1 VTSLLKITDLDV
13 RFQGDRTDVVAV
25 DNVSLTIDAGEC
37 VAIVG
42 ESGSGKSQLF
52 LSCLGL
58 QAANAVVTG
67 SVRFK
72 DRELVG
78 LRERE
83 MNCIRGDAICFIPQ
97 DSLSALT
104 PHVRIGMQ
112 LAEMLIVHRRC
123 TRAEAFAAAEQALRH
138 VHVPEPA
145 RRLRQYPHE
154 LSGGMR
160 QRVLI
165 AMALLTAP
173 ALVIADEPTTA
184 LDVTVQ
190 AQVLD
195 LLIELRRQ
203 RAVTLAL
210 ITHDMG
216 VVAEI
221 ADRVV
226 VMHSGRIV
234 EHGPVAQVFRS
245 PQHAYTQRLLAAVSQ
260 WHGHRSSQVATV

>member
-1 VTSLLKITDLDV
+1 MTALLQITHLNV
-13 RFQGDRTDVVAV
+13 RFAGADRNVVAV
-25 DNVSLTIDAGEC
+25 DDVSLRINAGDLL
-37 VAIVG
+37 AGVG

-58 QAANAVVTG
+58 QAPSAVVTG

-72 DRELVG
+72 ERELLG
-78 LRERE
+78 LDERA
-83 MNCIRGDAICFIPQ
+83 MNRIRGDEICFIPQ

-104 PHVRIGMQ
+104 PHVSIGTQ
-112 LAEMLIVHRRC
+112 LAEIVIVHRRC
-123 TRAEAFAAAEQALRH
+123 SRTEAFARAEQALQR
-138 VHVPEPA
+138 VHIPEPA

-165 AMALLTAP
+165 AMALLTEP

-195 LLIELRRQ
+195 LLVELREQ
-203 RAVTLAL
+203 VGLTLVL
-210 ITHDMG
+210 VTHDMG

-221 ADRVV
+221 ADRVA
-226 VMHSGRIV
+226 VMQAGRIV
-234 EHGPVAQVFRS
+234 EEGLGAQVLHS
-245 PQHAYTQRLLAAVSQ
+245 PQHPYTQHLLAAVPQWQVDRSQ
-260 WHGHRSSQVATV
+260 AATQ

>member
-1 VTSLLKITDLDV
+1 MTSLLKITDLSV
-13 RFQGDRTDVVAV
+13 RYHGQRGNVIAV
-25 DNVSLTIDAGEC
+25 DDASLTINAGDC
-37 VAIVG
+37 VAVVG

-58 QAANAVVTG
+58 QAANATVAG
-67 SVRFK
+67 SVLFK

-78 LRERE
+78 LNEHA
-83 MNCIRGDAICFIPQ
+83 MNRIRGDEICFIPQ

-112 LAEMLIVHRRC
+112 LAEMLIVHRSC
-123 TRAEAFAAAEQALRH
+123 TRAEAFVAAEQALRQ
-138 VHVPEPA
+138 VHIPEPA
-145 RRLRQYPHE
+145 RRLQQYPHE

-190 AQVLD
+190 AQILD
-195 LLIELRRQ
+195 LLVELRRQ

-234 EHGPVAQVFRS
+234 EQGPVSQVFRS
-245 PQHAYTQRLLAAVSQ
+245 PQHAYTQHLLAVVSP
-260 WHGHRSSQVATV
+260 WHGNRSSQVASI

>member
-1 VTSLLKITDLDV
+1 MAALLKITDLSVRYHGQRGDV
-13 RFQGDRTDVVAV
+13 IAV
-25 DNVSLTIDAGEC
+25 DNASLTINAGEC
-37 VAIVG
+37 VAVVG

-58 QAANAVVTG
+58 QAANAAVTG
-67 SVRFK
+67 SVRFNE
-72 DRELVG
+72 RELIR
-78 LRERE
+78 LDEHE
-83 MNCIRGDAICFIPQ
+83 MNCIRGSEICFIPQ

-112 LAEMLIVHRRC
+112 LAEVLIVHRRC
-123 TRAEAFAAAEQALRH
+123 SRAEAFAAAEEALRE
-138 VHVPEPA
+138 VHIPEPA

-165 AMALLTAP
+165 AMALLTKP
-173 ALVIADEPTTA
+173 ALVVADEPTTA

-195 LLIELRRQ
+195 LVIELRER
-203 RAVTLAL
+203 RELTLAL
-210 ITHDMG
+210 ITHDLG

-226 VMHSGRIV
+226 VMQSGRIV
-234 EHGPVAQVFRS
+234 EEGAVSEVFRA
-245 PQHAYTQRLLAAVSQ
+245 PQHVYTQHLLAAVPR
-260 WHGHRSSQVATV
+260 WHGAYSRPAATG